1 MRSTAVVTVRN
12 EGAFLIEWL
21 AHHRGLGFT
30 DIVVLS
36 NDCDD
41 GTDAMLDR
49 LADMGEIHHLPNPGP
64 HDGGIQFAGLK
75 RADRHAAVTGAD
87 WLMALDIDEFVNIHV
102 GDHTLAAL
110 RAALPEADAITLTWR
125 LFGNCGV
132 RDYADTP
139 VTETFTRAAPE
150 VMPWP
155 WRAFMFKTLYR
166 NTGAYRKLG
175 VHRPRAPVTEK
186 AAQTRWFDSHGR
198 ELAARVRTQGTFSR
212 FGRPNYG
219 LAQLNHYPLGAM
231 ESYIVKRDRGRAVH
245 SDHALGTRLLDRTQ
259 LVPGRGHEHPRDRPT
274 CRAAPR
280 AADGRPGAHAAPPPS
295 RELAQGPVCS
305 ADGAGRKPGAV
316 RPPAARAPGPSRRR
330 RRRPQVVCLHP
341 SARRRLSRTPR
352 APFSP
357 PSCPLAPATAKI
369 GMPWHTNFSHSFHFI
384 EARHRVCGAEISRV
398 NAIIDADQ
406 RLTRGNDLGRGR
418 TLKRR

>member
-1 MRSTAVVTVRN
+1 MRATAVLTVRN

-21 AHHRGLGFT
+21 AHHLGLGFT

-49 LADMGEIHHLPNPGP
+49 LDALGELHHLPNPGP
-64 HDGGIQFAGLK
+64 HEGGIQFTALK
-75 RADRHAAVTGAD
+75 RADAHPAVKQAD

-110 RAALPEADAITLTWR
+110 IAALPAADAITLTWR
-125 LFGNCGV
+125 VFGNCGV

-139 VTETFTRAAPE
+139 ITETFTRAAPE

-175 VHRPRAPVTEK
+175 VHRPRSPVTQK
-186 AAQTRWFDSHGR
+186 AAQMRWYDSHGR
-198 ELAARVRTQGTFSR
+198 ELEARVRTQGTFSQ

-245 SDHALGTRLLDRTQ
+245 SDHALGLDYWTERNWCQVEDT
-259 LVPGRGHEHPRDRPT
+259 T
-274 CRAAPR
+274 IRACAP
-280 AADGRPGAHAAPPPS
+280 HAAPHLARLKADPALAILHRQAVDWREARFADLMEAEENRALFGRLLLAPPA
-295 RELAQGPVCS
+295 RVVAPDDARRLHAFT
-305 ADGAGRKPGAV
+305 
-316 RPPAARAPGPSRRR
+316 RPPPVS
-330 RRRPQVVCLHP
+330 
-341 SARRRLSRTPR
+341 
-352 APFSP
+352 
-357 PSCPLAPATAKI
+357 
-369 GMPWHTNFSHSFHFI
+369 
-384 EARHRVCGAEISRV
+384 
-398 NAIIDADQ
+398 
-406 RLTRGNDLGRGR
+406 
-418 TLKRR
+418 